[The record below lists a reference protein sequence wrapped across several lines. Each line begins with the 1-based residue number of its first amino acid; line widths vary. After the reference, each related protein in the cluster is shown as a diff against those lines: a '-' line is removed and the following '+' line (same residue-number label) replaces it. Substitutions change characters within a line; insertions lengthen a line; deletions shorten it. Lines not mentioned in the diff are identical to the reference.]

1 MSNNTSNSRRQLGR
15 AKRGYTFIALSSEGF
30 DPKESTNIELLEEH
44 ALDICRWNG
53 AETTIYKAYPAASVT
68 IEDGTVHLQEMVLRA
83 HGEQEALQSLLD
95 YLNKEAS
102 YHSRMERSL
111 IESGDY
117 EQSARAGARSQLAM
131 DIAKKIESLLQPDG
145 GAPAEVTT
153 EPKAPSAEGR
163 AAELDVKIEGPEA
176 KLAELEAKAARLRAE
191 MAELEVKLGEAR
203 RMASIFTAELDLEA
217 SHPFMA
223 ACLADLREEGL
234 VQGSTLDGD
243 ELTVWGPM
251 KSHQVVRG
259 ELAIHGAHAAEPTTA
274 WKTVRQVFT
283 IGKVSK

>member
-1 MSNNTSNSRRQLGR
+1 MSSNTSSPRKQLGR

-30 DPKESTNIELLEEH
+30 DPKESANIELLEEH

-53 AETTIYKAYPAASVT
+53 AETIIYKAYPAASVT

-117 EQSARAGARSQLAM
+117 EQSARAGARRQLAM
-131 DIAKKIESLLQPDG
+131 DVAKKIESLLQPDG
-145 GAPAEVTT
+145 GAPAEV
-153 EPKAPSAEGR
+153 
-163 AAELDVKIEGPEA
+163 AAETGATPTGDRT
-176 KLAELEAKAARLRAE
+176 AELEAKV
-191 MAELEVKLGEAR
+191 AELEVKLGEAR
-203 RMASIFTAELDLEA
+203 ETLKGFTAEADLTT

-223 ACLADLREEGL
+223 ACLSGLREEGAVEGYTL
-234 VQGSTLDGD
+234 NGSD
-243 ELTVWGPM
+243 LTVWGPM
-251 KSHQVVRG
+251 ESHQLVKD
-259 ELAIHGAHAAEPTTA
+259 ELALQGAHADGPA
-274 WKTVRQVFT
+274 TVREIARRVFV
-283 IGKVSK
+283 IGGESEA